1 MRIPLIKV
9 KSEDGHEHIVGENPH
24 DLLYIDENGA
34 LQYHN
39 IQCCDGTGL
48 SGRYTFVGISAGE
61 DEQSVTG
68 RPEIEFVTI
77 NRLIDM
83 ESERLKHRLKAALTG
98 GDTSASE
105 TETVSEA
112 NADDAIHPFVC
123 PVSEEVFCS
132 VSPEVFRLLMS
143 RALTKIT
150 FLNKNGY
157 LRLMSKTDK
166 DCGKL
171 YEFVQRVFNAGEQK
185 DCVINYEPV
194 NPRRLYDPS
203 PEGQWQ
209 FSFRFPLLTEI
220 IIKKNT
226 SLTDKM
232 THEKSDRIVIAREIK
247 KLMQK
252 HFYSKEELKR
262 LEDAFILA
270 NDLKREEEKKAWEK
284 DIEKRLEAMKKEG
297 EALNRKYGIRFEYHY
312 APTVSVRRGEEIMNR
327 NFAGGPSY
335 SYISQISQDEK
346 YRSRKTEY
354 ERIAALINEK
364 AGKRVHSSCYIK
376 RRLFNDFIRDSGLTR
391 NANPD
396 KRFVAY
402 IDKDNGDIKKEL
414 LHWTLIDV
422 ACCNDTLFTG
432 VIDAMR
438 EYIKEKGLNVTLP

>member
-1 MRIPLIKV
+1 MRIPIIKV
-9 KSEDGHEHIVGENPH
+9 RSEDGHEHIAGENPH
-24 DLLYIDENGA
+24 DVLYVDENGA
-34 LQYHN
+34 LQYMNSH
-39 IQCCDGTGL
+39 CGEGTKHGT
-48 SGRYTFVGISAGE
+48 YTFVGVTAKN
-61 DEQSVTG
+61 DEYSVTG
-68 RPEIEFVTI
+68 KPEIEFVTI

-83 ESERLKHRLKAALTG
+83 EAERLKYRLKAALTG
-98 GDTSASE
+98 GDTSAAE
-105 TETVSEA
+105 MEKVSGTDT
-112 NADDAIHPFVC
+112 DDAIHPFVC

-132 VSPEVFRLLMS
+132 VSPEVFRLLMA

-166 DCGKL
+166 DRGRL

-194 NPRRLYDPS
+194 DPRRLYDPS
-203 PEGQWQ
+203 PEGQWRS
-209 FSFRFPLLTEI
+209 SFRFPLLTEI
-220 IIKKNT
+220 VVKKNT

-232 THEKSDRIVIAREIK
+232 THEKSDRVIFAGEIK

-252 HFYSKEELKR
+252 HFYSKEEQEQ

-270 NDLKREEEKKAWEK
+270 NDLKREEKEKAWEK

-312 APTVSVRRGEEIMNR
+312 APTVSIHRGEEIMNR

-335 SYISQISQDEK
+335 SYISQIIRDEK
-346 YRSRKTEY
+346 YRSRKAEY

-364 AGKRVHSSCYIK
+364 AGKRVHSSCYVK
-376 RRLFNDFIRDSGLTR
+376 RRFFNDFIRDSGLTR
-391 NANPD
+391 NSNPD

-422 ACCNDTLFTG
+422 ACCNDTLFTS
-432 VIDAMR
+432 VIEAMR